1 MPFYSSFLLL
11 RMLKMLR
18 RFAAAMKSRA
28 AGRFCLSPLIASTR
42 SINPAMRR
50 QIPAIRAMIFLVFF
64 VMLHSL

>member
-1 MPFYSSFLLL
+1 
-11 RMLKMLR
+11 
-18 RFAAAMKSRA
+18 MKSRA